1 MTLFARSILLG
12 LTAGVLS
19 AVACLI
25 FEKVYAE
32 TAFTDFSLLISKGAY
47 FGACIFGCVVAS
59 IGYWTLKRF
68 VPAFGTI
75 IFNLLFTI
83 LTFASILGPIMY
95 TWPVDLPEEQAGLIE
110 YFPMYAM
117 TLHFF
122 PAIVWYTLKPI
133 FIK

>member
-25 FEKVYAE
+25 FAMVYKE
-32 TAFTDFSLLISKGAY
+32 TQYLDFSSLIGTGAY
-47 FGACIFGCVVAS
+47 FGACIFGCVLAS
-59 IGYWTLKRF
+59 IGYWTFKRF
-68 VPAFGTI
+68 VPVFGTI
-75 IFNLLFTI
+75 IFNLLFTL
-83 LTFASILGPIMY
+83 LTFASILGPISY
-95 TWPVDLPEEQAGLIE
+95 IWPPEADTEIIT

-122 PAIVWYTLKPI
+122 PALIWYTLKPL